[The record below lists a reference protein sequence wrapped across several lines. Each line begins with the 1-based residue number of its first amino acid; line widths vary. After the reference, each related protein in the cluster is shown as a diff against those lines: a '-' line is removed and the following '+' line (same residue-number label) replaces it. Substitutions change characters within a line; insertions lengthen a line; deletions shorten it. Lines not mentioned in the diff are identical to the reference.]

1 MSPVLRFTVF
11 QSMIILPFAAGFL
24 LRNRF
29 TSPGAFTKKL
39 VTANLVTIEPAVALW
54 SIWGLQLT
62 AEAAVLPAAG
72 VAMVLLGM
80 AGGLM
85 LLPLV
90 RKQRQSRITFLISS
104 SLANHGFTMGGF
116 ICYLLLGERGL
127 GLSFIYISYFMLYLY
142 LVIFPVARFASN
154 GGNEPPPVREFFIS
168 FRNMPLYA
176 ILVAIALNVSGIRR
190 PGVFFPTDALLL
202 LSVAVYYFTLGM
214 NFKTSDIRATV
225 PEAALTTLLK
235 FCLVPLAT
243 WGALS
248 LLSLPQDI
256 RSVILIQS
264 FMPAAIYSVI
274 TAVLFDLDTGLASG
288 IFVTNTV
295 FFILIV
301 VPALVLAFSR

>member
-1 MSPVLRFTVF
+1 MSPVLRFIAF
-11 QSMIILPFAAGFL
+11 QSMIILPFAAGFA
-24 LRNRF
+24 LRKRF
-29 TSPGAFTKKL
+29 ASPGTFTKKL
-39 VTANLVTIEPAVALW
+39 VTANLVTIEPVIALW
-54 SIWGLQLT
+54 SIWGLHLT
-62 AEAAVLPAAG
+62 AEAALLPAAG
-72 VAMVLLGM
+72 VVMVLLGM
-80 AGGLM
+80 AGGSL
-85 LLPLV
+85 LLPFV
-90 RKQRQSRITFLISS
+90 RKNRQAKTTFLISS

-127 GLSFIYISYFMLYLY
+127 GLSFIFISYFMLYLY

-154 GGNEPPPVREFFIS
+154 SGNEPPPVREFFIS

-176 ILVAIALNVSGIRR
+176 IVLAIALTSSGVRR
-190 PGVFFPTDALLL
+190 PDVFFPTDALLL

-243 WGALS
+243 WGALH
-248 LLSLPQDI
+248 LIFLPADI

-274 TAVLFDLDTGLASG
+274 TSVLFDLDTGLASG
-288 IFVTNTV
+288 IFVTNTL

-301 VPALVLAFSR
+301 VPALVLAFS